1 MAISFSNS
9 FGGTTS
15 TVALTP
21 IQKEFVH
28 VRCEH
33 FQKLIAGD
41 TSWTSLA
48 GAIDGAAQ
56 RLGWA
61 AAFDYKNVPVCS
73 ALLREASGKHHT
85 DVGTPGS
92 VEEQAHFQS
101 IVKVLK
107 LFYKQF

>member
-41 TSWTSLA
+41 TSWLHLA

-73 ALLREASGKHHT
+73 ALLRQASAKHHA
-85 DVGTPGS
+85 DLDALDS
-92 VEEQAHFQS
+92 FEEIAHFQS